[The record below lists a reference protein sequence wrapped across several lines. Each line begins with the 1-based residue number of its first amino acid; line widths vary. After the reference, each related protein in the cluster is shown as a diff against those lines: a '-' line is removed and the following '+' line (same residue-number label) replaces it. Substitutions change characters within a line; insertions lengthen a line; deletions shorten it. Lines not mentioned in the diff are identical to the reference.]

1 MAKGEANLTI
11 GKRRNTSFSKRKS
24 KQKKHKKQKKTHH
37 ICVCGN
43 DSIGNIDSDAGFV
56 TQAVMF
62 HGKKREEIL
71 AEMIG
76 RPEEKWGSVSLDRCG
91 SGGRKEQNERGE

>member
-1 MAKGEANLTI
+1 MCEEL
-11 GKRRNTSFSKRKS
+11 
-24 KQKKHKKQKKTHH
+24 
-37 ICVCGN
+37 N

-56 TQAVMF
+56 TQAAMV
-62 HGKKREEIL
+62 HGKKRDEML

-91 SGGRKEQNERGE
+91 SGGRKEQNERGEESL